1 MKRQIQARA
10 FAHSKNA
17 HIIEHTPIY
26 DLEAYEKRLKQRKI
40 QQFFKNLIDGF
51 AFLCVAVLTF
61 SMLFLEK

>member
-1 MKRQIQARA
+1 MKRQIQVRTSAST
-10 FAHSKNA
+10 FDKKY
-17 HIIEHTPIY
+17 IEHTPIY

-61 SMLFLEK
+61 SMLFLGK